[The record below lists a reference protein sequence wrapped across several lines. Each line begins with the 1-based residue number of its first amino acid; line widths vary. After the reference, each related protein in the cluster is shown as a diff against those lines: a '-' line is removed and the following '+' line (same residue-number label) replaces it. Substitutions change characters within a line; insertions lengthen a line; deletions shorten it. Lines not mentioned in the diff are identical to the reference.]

1 MNTNDLNTALYEKM
15 AAEQDKYR
23 DWLKSQ
29 PPAEV
34 LNHAYEYTVREDIVM
49 AMEELELTDAQAQAL
64 LDSPTPLAD
73 VYRYFEK
80 LETGHMDAVRDSIEN
95 RADDVCKLK
104 EPQTGHALVVEPGK
118 KPYVKEITFSLESLQ
133 KEVGGDIQAIY
144 PFHEPVALICDEEG
158 KLNGKPLN
166 RTLRDEDGQIYDV
179 LAGPFLVVG
188 LGEDRFSAL
197 EPRLVEKFSE
207 HFMKPELF
215 AQINGKLVVTTMQ
228 EPSDSFNIQPKIDS
242 VPIYSHTASYAREHN
257 ELDAYRASLNANLQ
271 CKEAIEAA
279 VREHFDGMYLS
290 HDAARGVIKTYGM
303 ERVMLVLA
311 NTVQLQNWDGR
322 YSPRNKEWAKTI
334 PNYNSDTVRVGYAV
348 NSHPAVLNGFIDL
361 VREEYLRRQPLTA
374 EDIQAE
380 AERIL
385 RELRAPDVPNSPHGT
400 HYMARISPEFLNR
413 AGSKGHDRL
422 MNLLPFRSLAFTGM
436 KGLPGTYATI
446 LASEDRSKELRQPR
460 PSIREHLKQEP
471 KQAAPKAPGHKK
483 REPER

>member
-1 MNTNDLNTALYEKM
+1 
-15 AAEQDKYR
+15 
-23 DWLKSQ
+23 
-29 PPAEV
+29 
-34 LNHAYEYTVREDIVM
+34 
-49 AMEELELTDAQAQAL
+49 
-64 LDSPTPLAD
+64 
-73 VYRYFEK
+73 
-80 LETGHMDAVRDSIEN
+80 
-95 RADDVCKLK
+95 
-104 EPQTGHALVVEPGK
+104 
-118 KPYVKEITFSLESLQ
+118 
-133 KEVGGDIQAIY
+133 
-144 PFHEPVALICDEEG
+144 
-158 KLNGKPLN
+158 
-166 RTLRDEDGQIYDV
+166 
-179 LAGPFLVVG
+179 
-188 LGEDRFSAL
+188 
-197 EPRLVEKFSE
+197 
-207 HFMKPELF
+207 MKPELF

-228 EPSDSFNIQPKIDS
+228 EQSNSFNLQPLDS

-257 ELDAYRASLNANLQ
+257 ELDAYRTSLNANLQ
-271 CKEAIEAA
+271 CKEAIEAT

-290 HDAARGVIKTYGM
+290 HDAARGVIETYGM

-311 NTVQLQNWDGR
+311 NTVQLQDWDGR

-385 RELRAPDVPNSPHGT
+385 RELRAPDMPNSPHGS

-413 AGSKGHDRL
+413 AGSKDHDRL

-460 PSIREHLKQEP
+460 PSIREHLKQET
-471 KQAAPKAPGHKK
+471 KQAAPKGPAHKK

>member
-1 MNTNDLNTALYEKM
+1 MKNEIEAMITDITATTAEAEDYTGEDGLLYCGKCHTPKEAYFSKETAQWLGHDRHPAECDCHRAAREKREAAESRQKHLEKVEDLKRRGFTDPANMNTNDLNTALYEKM

-23 DWLKSQ
+23 DWLKIQ

-49 AMEELELTDAQAQAL
+49 AMEELELTAAQAQAL

-80 LETGHMDAVRDSIEN
+80 LETGYMDVVRDSIEN
-95 RADDVCKLK
+95 RADDACKAQAELRK
-104 EPQTGHALVVEPGK
+104 A
-118 KPYVKEITFSLESLQ
+118 
-133 KEVGGDIQAIY
+133 AIY
-144 PFHEPVALICDEEG
+144 PHSAAYAKEH
-158 KLNGKPLN
+158 
-166 RTLRDEDGQIYDV
+166 
-179 LAGPFLVVG
+179 
-188 LGEDRFSAL
+188 GEL
-197 EPRLVEKFSE
+197 E
-207 HFMKPELF
+207 
-215 AQINGKLVVTTMQ
+215 Q
-228 EPSDSFNIQPKIDS
+228 
-242 VPIYSHTASYAREHN
+242 
-257 ELDAYRASLNANLQ
+257 YRASNNANLQ

-290 HDAARGVIKTYGM
+290 HDAAKGVIETYGM
-303 ERVMLVLA
+303 DRVMLVLA
-311 NTVQLQNWDGR
+311 NTVQLQDWDGR

-334 PNYNSDTVRVGYAV
+334 PNYNSDTVRCGYAL

-361 VREEYLRRQPLTA
+361 VREEHLRRQPLTV

-385 RELRAPDVPNSPHGT
+385 RELRAPDMPNSPHGT

-413 AGSKGHDRL
+413 AGSKDHDRL
-422 MNLLPFRSLAFTGM
+422 MNLLPFRSLSFTGM

-446 LASEDRSKELRQPR
+446 LANEDRSKELRQPR
-460 PSIREHLKQEP
+460 PSVREHLKQEP